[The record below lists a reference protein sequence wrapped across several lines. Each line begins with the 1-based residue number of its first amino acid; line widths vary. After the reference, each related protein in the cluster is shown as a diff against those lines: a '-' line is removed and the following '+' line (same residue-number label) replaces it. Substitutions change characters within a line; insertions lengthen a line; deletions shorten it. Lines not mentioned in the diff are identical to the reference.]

1 MAEDEDIT
9 DLIKEI
15 DSDEPPTQS
24 EDPQQTSDPK
34 EKLASYCH
42 WFSLYQKSAYFN
54 QASSNSQLAQFKS
67 FVWCLKS
74 ADTTAQILP
83 IRSDIKYSFNF
94 NIQTI
99 KQIRGSGPNKF
110 F

>member
-42 WFSLYQKSAYFN
+42 
-54 QASSNSQLAQFKS
+54 
-67 FVWCLKS
+67 
-74 ADTTAQILP
+74 
-83 IRSDIKYSFNF
+83 
-94 NIQTI
+94 
-99 KQIRGSGPNKF
+99 
-110 F
+110 

>member
-1 MAEDEDIT
+1 LTVLDPYILSLQYNYYYPIAQDFSIMAEDEDIT

-42 WFSLYQKSAYFN
+42 
-54 QASSNSQLAQFKS
+54 
-67 FVWCLKS
+67 
-74 ADTTAQILP
+74 
-83 IRSDIKYSFNF
+83 
-94 NIQTI
+94 
-99 KQIRGSGPNKF
+99 
-110 F
+110 